1 MALVRIG
8 QVAHVLN
15 ISERRI
21 QQLAKE
27 GLPREERGK
36 YDLANCMIWYIRYL
50 QKKLESKSLGS
61 EDFGRSSFLAEKRR
75 LVKADA
81 ELREIELAEKRKQ
94 LVSIADVEKSWTDLI
109 LEAKARVLAIA
120 PRIAADLVGE
130 TSRVMIQAKIEKAA
144 KDALAL
150 LEKRKA

>member
-15 ISERRI
+15 ISERRV

-27 GLPREERGK
+27 GLPREDRGK

-61 EDFGRSSFLAEKRR
+61 EDGGRSSFLAEKRR

-94 LVSIADVEKSWTDLI
+94 LVAIGDVEKSWTDLV
-109 LEAKARVLAIA
+109 LEVKARVLAIA
-120 PRIAADLVGE
+120 PRIAGDLVGE
-130 TSRVMIQAKIEKAA
+130 TSRVMIQAKIEKSA
-144 KDALAL
+144 KESLAL
-150 LEKRKA
+150 LEKSKA